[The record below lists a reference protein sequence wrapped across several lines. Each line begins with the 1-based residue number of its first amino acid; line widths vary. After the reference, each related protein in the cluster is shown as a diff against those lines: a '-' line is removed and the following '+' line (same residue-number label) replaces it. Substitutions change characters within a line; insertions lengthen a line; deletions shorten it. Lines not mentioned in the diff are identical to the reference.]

1 MNTMLGWGWEWG
13 VERKLGV
20 LQPRASLDFLLPN
33 KERSSSHFDLVR
45 DISKITSKKF
55 RVQESGTIEENQR
68 RARDSQ
74 WLARGKIKEARRQNE
89 LHQRVRKKKIT
100 LLQAYQRE

>member
-33 KERSSSHFDLVR
+33 KERSSSHSDLVG
-45 DISKITSKKF
+45 DVSKITSKKF
-55 RVQESGTIEENQR
+55 RVQECGTIEENQR

-89 LHQRVRKKKIT
+89 LHQRVQKKK
-100 LLQAYQRE
+100 